1 MTKYMAAK
9 YDLLIRGG
17 TVILPDGKGEEKLNV
32 AVVGSGIGLLC
43 TDEPD
48 AEYVIDANGLYIS
61 PGFIDTHIHDEEVG
75 DGDTVEQSLLRQ
87 GVTTAIAGNCGSG
100 MLLKDIV
107 PFREHPWINL
117 GLLTGH
123 TKLREAAGAT
133 DTYVPATPEQIAK
146 MKSLLRAELE
156 GGTFGISFG
165 LEYLPKTSTEEIEAL
180 LEVAKDFK
188 RIWVPVHIRS
198 DGPEAVEATDEI
210 LDLARK
216 YKPLRFQIS
225 HTASMTAFGMLAEVL
240 EHIEKA
246 RAEGADVTFDCYPY
260 DAFCTTL
267 GSAVFDPGFEKRWGK
282 GLESLE
288 IGSGPHR
295 GRLLSEDDLFERL
308 RAEDPECLIIAHV
321 IRTDE
326 MELCIA
332 HPNCAIASDSILR
345 KKQGHPR
352 AAGTFPRALRML
364 KEKGFSWPEAIR
376 KCTSLPADMA
386 WLNKGRIKEG
396 ADADIVIFDGD
407 RLKDR
412 ATFAEQLLPPEGIE
426 WVLIGGVPIV
436 RNNEI
441 LGKPNGR
448 LIYRNK

>member
-1 MTKYMAAK
+1 MAKK
-9 YDLLIRGG
+9 YDVLIQGG
-17 TVILPDGKGEEKLNV
+17 TVILPDSKGEQVLNV
-32 AVVGSGIGLLC
+32 AIVDGSIERLC
-43 TDEPD
+43 FDEPE
-48 AEYVIDANGLYIS
+48 AEYVIDAKGLYVS
-61 PGFIDTHIHDEEVG
+61 PGFIDSHMHDEEVG

-100 MLLKDIV
+100 LLAKDII
-107 PFREHPWINL
+107 PFRQHPWLNL
-117 GLLTGH
+117 GFLTGH

-133 DTYVPATPEQIAK
+133 DTYAPATPEQIAK
-146 MKSLLRAELE
+146 MKKLLRAELE

-165 LEYLPKTSTEEIEAL
+165 LEYLPKTSTDEIEAL

-188 RIWVPVHIRS
+188 QIWVPVHIRS

-216 YKPLRFQIS
+216 YKPMRFQIS
-225 HTASMTAFGMLAEVL
+225 HTASMTAFGRLAEVL

-246 RAEGADVTFDCYPY
+246 RTEGADVTFDCYPY

-288 IGSGPHR
+288 IGSGPYR
-295 GRLLSEDDLFERL
+295 GRWLNEDNLYDKL
-308 RAEDPECLIIAHV
+308 RAEEPECLIIAHV

-332 HPNCAIASDSILR
+332 HPDCAIASDSILQ
-345 KKQGHPR
+345 KKHGHPR

-364 KEKGFSWPEAIR
+364 RNKGFSWPEAIR
-376 KCTSLPADMA
+376 KCTSLPADMT
-386 WLNKGRIKEG
+386 WLNKGRIKES

-412 ATFAEQLLPPEGIE
+412 ATFAEQLLPPEGIK
-426 WVLIGGVPIV
+426 WVIIGGIPAV

-441 LGKPNGR
+441 LGEPKGR
-448 LIYRNK
+448 LINRNN